1 MCDLIPLL
9 QGKSLLLE
17 TIGDPEK
24 KNPEDKMR
32 LFLIYYLSIAEEVT
46 PEDMATY
53 KKALEAAGCDMAP
66 LKYIEK

>member
-1 MCDLIPLL
+1 
-9 QGKSLLLE
+9 
-17 TIGDPEK
+17 
-24 KNPEDKMR
+24 MR

-46 PEDMATY
+46 PEDMAAY